1 MESRTMVRP
10 RLAAALAVMAALG
23 GCSHEMPPL
32 RTPYPQPRSLAVL
45 PLLNQSPSGD
55 VDTIVVTDTLVSE
68 LAQVEGLTVLP
79 TNQPLKVLVARGQ
92 THPTSLAQATEIAQ
106 ALGVD
111 GVIVGAV
118 TDYRPYSP
126 QKVGM
131 TLQLIW
137 VRADS
142 TIGGLDPIAA
152 GRQAAAAP
160 MTAAGYA
167 RRGSQVQAVLDAA
180 GNDVTRRVQAYA
192 TAHEGMDSPY
202 GWRRYLVDSDAYMH
216 FVCHEMIVRLLDS
229 ELRRITIPVRTTDER
244 LEHHR

>member
-1 MESRTMVRP
+1 MESRKTAQP
-10 RLAAALAVMAALG
+10 RLLAAALVAMAALG
-23 GCSHEMPPL
+23 GCAPQLSPL
-32 RTPYPQPRSLAVL
+32 RTPYPQARSVVVL
-45 PLLNQSPSGD
+45 PLLNQSPSSD
-55 VDTIVVTDTLVSE
+55 VDPIVVTDTLVSE
-68 LAQVEGLTVLP
+68 LAQVDGLTVLP
-79 TNQPLKVLVARGQ
+79 TNQPLKVLLAAGQ

-106 ALGVD
+106 TLGVD
-111 GVIVGAV
+111 GVIVGAI

-152 GRQAAAAP
+152 GRQAAGAPPSAA
-160 MTAAGYA
+160 AYA

-180 GNDVTRRVQAYA
+180 GNDVTQRVQAYA
-192 TAHEGMDSPY
+192 AAHEGTDSPY
-202 GWRRYLVDSDAYMH
+202 GWRRYLVDSDAYLR

-229 ELRRITIPVRTTDER
+229 ELRRITIPVRTMDP
-244 LEHHR
+244 